1 MSAITRF
8 VAAGLAA
15 GLGGVL
21 VAAAPAEAAVQVRT
35 AGQLS
40 KALRG
45 AKPGTTIKIAKGVY
59 TGTFRLRARGT
70 KARPIT
76 IIGAKGAVL
85 RGENVRK
92 GKVLALDGAAWVK
105 INGISVTNAQK
116 GILVDRSHRV
126 LLDRVKVFGTGME
139 AVHFR
144 YGTTDSV
151 IRYSRIFDTG
161 LYKPQFGEGVYIG
174 SAQSNQKND
183 SSDRNSVHHNVI
195 GPNVRAEGVD
205 AKEYSSGG
213 KIYANRFDGRGLSGK
228 NYADSW
234 VDIKGNGYLVAG
246 NKGANTLADGMQV
259 HSVANG
265 WGCGNVFKGNTLDL
279 RAAPGIDG
287 RAFGIFAPD
296 ATTTCKTTV
305 TPDNQVT
312 AGTGLTNV
320 PVG

>member
-1 MSAITRF
+1 MA
-8 VAAGLAA
+8 VGLAA

-21 VAAAPAEAAVQVRT
+21 FAAAPAEAAVQVRT

-40 KALRG
+40 RALRS
-45 AKPGTTIKIAKGVY
+45 AKPGTTIKIARGVY
-59 TGTFRLRARGT
+59 TGTFRLSARGT

-85 RGENVRK
+85 RGEKVGK
-92 GKVLALDGAAWVK
+92 GKVLTIDGAAWVK
-105 INGISVTNAQK
+105 ISGISVTNAQK
-116 GILVDRSHRV
+116 GILIDHSHRV
-126 LLDRVKVFGTGME
+126 LLDRVKVFGIGME

-144 YGTTDSV
+144 HGTTDSV
-151 IRYSRIFDTG
+151 VRYSRIFDTG
-161 LYKPQFGEGVYIG
+161 LYKPQFGEGVYLG

-183 SSDRNSVHHNVI
+183 RSDRNSVLHNVI

-213 KIYANRFDGRGLSGK
+213 KIYANRFDGRGLSGE
-228 NYADSW
+228 NHADSW
-234 VDIKGNGYLVAG
+234 VDIKGNGYLVEG

-265 WGCGNVFKGNTLDL
+265 WGCGNLFKANSLDL
-279 RAAPGIDG
+279 RGARGVDG
-287 RAFGIFAPD
+287 KAYGIFAPD
-296 ATTTCKTTV
+296 ATAACRTTV
-305 TPDNQVT
+305 TPDNKVT